1 MQSGGMRIIKKYIML
16 SGILFFLLIVGFIGC
31 LEQEEL
37 RISDMIEILN
47 YNISTKKFN
56 NGTSVI
62 GEGFLHTDEA
72 DLYYV
77 SGIVKNIS
85 DETLINVNVT
95 AKFYNNANNF
105 LTEKTTHV
113 GGIPPKSTKDFGI
126 YYFSN
131 EDFFEDICGLK
142 FEFEA

>member
-1 MQSGGMRIIKKYIML
+1 MRIIKKHLIL
-16 SGILFFLLIVGFIGC
+16 SGILFILLIVGFIGC
-31 LEQEEL
+31 LEQEKL
-37 RISDMIEILN
+37 KISDKIEIVS
-47 YNISTKKFN
+47 YNISTKKFDN
-56 NGTSVI
+56 ETSFI

-72 DLYYV
+72 DLYYI

-85 DETLINVNVT
+85 DEILINVNVT
-95 AKFYNNANNF
+95 AKFYNNTNNF

-131 EDFFEDICGLK
+131 EDFFEEICGLK
-142 FEFEA
+142 FEFEVQ